1 MIGFTAADGI
11 TLGIAC
17 VGAFTGIIALVLNVH
32 QFLVAGPRMRVETEP
47 ARLGPNSR
55 ITGGKWDSHLDD
67 DTRADH
73 PHLAV
78 AVHAINAGRMPTM
91 IESWGIDIGGD
102 MAFRAR
108 RTPAGAGTT

>member
-55 ITGGKWDSHLDD
+55 ITGGKWDYARS
-67 DTRADH
+67 
-73 PHLAV
+73 
-78 AVHAINAGRMPTM
+78 INATAPRGQPDDSTN
-91 IESWGIDIGGD
+91 GHCD
-102 MAFRAR
+102 A
-108 RTPAGAGTT
+108 TV